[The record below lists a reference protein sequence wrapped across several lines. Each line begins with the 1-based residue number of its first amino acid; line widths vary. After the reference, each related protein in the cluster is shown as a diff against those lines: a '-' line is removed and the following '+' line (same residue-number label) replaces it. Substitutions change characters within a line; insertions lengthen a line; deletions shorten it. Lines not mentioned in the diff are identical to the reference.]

1 MMKKL
6 KKIHDVQ
13 TKQKR
18 GVERF
23 LNQHLPFKRKF
34 WIPMAGL
41 EPARISSTDF
51 ESVVFAVPPHRHI

>member
-1 MMKKL
+1 MM